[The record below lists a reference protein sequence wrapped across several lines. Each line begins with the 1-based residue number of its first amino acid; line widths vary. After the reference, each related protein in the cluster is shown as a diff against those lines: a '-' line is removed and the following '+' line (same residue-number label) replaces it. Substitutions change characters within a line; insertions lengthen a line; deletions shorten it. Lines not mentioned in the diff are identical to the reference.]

1 MTVNIAPA
9 SLVKV
14 TAGRDKDKY
23 FAVISIIDNNYLY
36 ICDGRRRKVST
47 PKKKKIKH
55 LENLNYSLNLIKE
68 KLERGNEISNSDIKK
83 SIREGLIHLKILYEE

>member
-1 MTVNIAPA
+1 MNIAPA

>member
-68 KLERGNEISNSDIKK
+68 KLERGNKISNSDIKK

>member
-1 MTVNIAPA
+1 MNIAPA

-23 FAVISIIDNNYLY
+23 FAVISKEDNNYLN
-36 ICDGRRRKVST
+36 ICDGRRRKIKN

-83 SIREGLIHLKILYEE
+83 SIREGLIHLGILKEE

>member
-1 MTVNIAPA
+1 MKVNIAPA

-23 FAVISIIDNNYLY
+23 FAVISKEDNNYLN
-36 ICDGRRRKVST
+36 ICDGRRRKIT
-47 PKKKKIKH
+47 NPKKKKIKH

-68 KLERGNEISNSDIKK
+68 KLDLGNEISNSDIKK
-83 SIREGLIHLKILYEE
+83 SIREGLIRLGILDEE

>member
-1 MTVNIAPA
+1 MNIAPA

-68 KLERGNEISNSDIKK
+68 KLERGNKISNSDIKK